1 MNGLS
6 NKWIEIS
13 SNISLI
19 FVFTGLLSIFRCL
32 GEFHK
37 GNVETADYG
46 LGALILLLSALLL
59 CIGLIL
65 LHVILKNLDLDIREN
80 EKKSEACK
88 LLWLYWYPYEYRV
101 RRNDRTASGRIRH
114 YIGILIAG
122 VTCVGIVTYVF
133 LYLESLSLL
142 EIVIDI
148 SFLELILIQC
158 RKHLI

>member
-1 MNGLS
+1 MNGLF
-6 NKWIEIS
+6 NKWIETS

-46 LGALILLLSALLL
+46 LGTSILLLSALVL

-65 LHVILKNLDLDIREN
+65 LHVTLKSLDLDNRGN
-80 EKKSEACK
+80 EKKSEVCK
-88 LLWLYWYPYEYRV
+88 LLCMYWYPYEYCI
-101 RRNDRTASGRIRH
+101 RRNDGTASGRIRH
-114 YIGILIAG
+114 YIGVLIAG
-122 VTCVGIVTYVF
+122 LTCVGLITYVF

>member
-1 MNGLS
+1 MS

-46 LGALILLLSALLL
+46 LGTLILLLSTLIL

-65 LHVILKNLDLDIREN
+65 LHVTLKSSDLDIRGN
-80 EKKSEACK
+80 EKKSEVCK

-101 RRNDRTASGRIRH
+101 RRNDRTTSGRIRH

-142 EIVIDI
+142 EIVIDT